1 MVSKSPK
8 NSITVTAT
16 LTNTGSMASDEVVQ
30 VYVSWELAGA
40 GAGAGTGAD
49 AAGTGDKGGA
59 KAAKHFRVPVR
70 QLAAFTRL
78 HAIPPSG
85 RARGLQVPEGE
96 GEGEGEGD
104 GDGDNAGANQSATRK
119 VEFTLPAERYALVD
133 AQGLPVLPAGG
144 KMTVTIGGVQ
154 PTKYSEAAGKQ
165 KCISAVIQF

>member
-1 MVSKSPK
+1 M
-8 NSITVTAT
+8 TAT

-30 VYVSWELAGA
+30 VYVSWELAA
-40 GAGAGTGAD
+40 DVAGAGTGAD
-49 AAGTGDKGGA
+49 AAGTGDKGDA

-96 GEGEGEGD
+96 GEGDGD
-104 GDGDNAGANQSATRK
+104 GDGDNAGANLSATRK

-165 KCISAVIQF
+165 KCISAVVQF